1 MHNTVI
7 RKHAAGLIGKTSP
20 PGPRGHR
27 LIGSLLEVRR
37 DRLNFV
43 MRATQEYGDLVGFRM
58 GPKRLYLVNH
68 PDYFKHVLCDNPGNY
83 LKGIGLVDAKP
94 LLGNGL
100 LTSEGDLWASQRRL
114 LQAAYRGERLEGF
127 SLSMVE
133 TTRIMLDRWQAY
145 ANRDQPLDIAQ
156 EMVRL
161 TVKILGFT
169 LLHTDLENKADMLA
183 ANLTVITRW
192 AMSQMT
198 ALFRL
203 PLSIP
208 TPGNLRAQRALHQL
222 DQLVQG
228 IVYDRYQKDTDGYND
243 ILSLLLSEKNGN
255 GSQHAIDK
263 QVRDEI
269 MTLLLAGH
277 ETTAATLTWTWYLLS
292 QHAEVERRLHQELD
306 QVLSGRNPTLADL
319 PHLVYTRMLI
329 DEVLRLYPPIW
340 VIPRKTIAEDRM
352 GGFTIPAHSDL
363 LLSVYSLHRHPD
375 FWKTPH
381 ACDPE
386 RFTAEQSAG
395 RAPFSYLPF
404 GAGPRSCLGS
414 RFGLAEVI
422 LIVATVAQR
431 YRFELVSQNTVE
443 PEASLTLHPR
453 HGIVMRLLKRR

>member
-1 MHNTVI
+1 MQ
-7 RKHAAGLIGKTSP
+7 
-20 PGPRGHR
+20 
-27 LIGSLLEVRR
+27 
-37 DRLNFV
+37 
-43 MRATQEYGDLVGFRM
+43 ATREYGDLVGFRM
-58 GPKRLYLVNH
+58 GPKRLYLLNH
-68 PDYFKHVLCDNPGNY
+68 PNYFKYVLCDNPGNY
-83 LKGIGLVDAKP
+83 HKGIGLVDAKP

-114 LQAAYRGERLEGF
+114 LQAAYRRERLDAF

-133 TTRIMLDRWQAY
+133 TTLIMLNRWQAY
-145 ANRDQPLDIAQ
+145 AKRDQPLDIVQ

-192 AMSQMT
+192 AMLRMT
-198 ALFRL
+198 ALLRL
-203 PLSIP
+203 PLNIP
-208 TPGNLRAQRALHQL
+208 TRGNLRAKRALHQL
-222 DQLVQG
+222 DRLVEE
-228 IVYDRYQKDTDGYND
+228 IVSDRFQKDTDGYND
-243 ILSLLLSEKNGN
+243 ILSLLLSDKNGN
-255 GSQHAIDK
+255 GGQHEIDK
-263 QVRDEI
+263 QIRDEI

-277 ETTAATLTWTWYLLS
+277 ETTAATLAWTWYLLS

-340 VIPRKTIAEDRM
+340 AIPRKTIAEDRI
-352 GGFTIPAHSDL
+352 GGFTIPAQSDL

-375 FWKTPH
+375 FWKKPH
-381 ACDPE
+381 VCDPE
-386 RFTAEQSAG
+386 NFTVEQSAK

-422 LIVATVAQR
+422 LVVATIAQR
-431 YRFELVSQNTVE
+431 YRFERVSQNTVE

-453 HGIVMRLLKRR
+453 HGIPMRLLQRT